1 VKIRERAIGIERSN
15 THLVDFWGA
24 FGMGTCRKSRWKS
37 ARAKAVDDE
46 HDVAL

>member
-1 VKIRERAIGIERSN
+1 MKIRERAIGIERSN
-15 THLVDFWGA
+15 AHLVDFRGT
-24 FGMGTCRKSRWKS
+24 FGMGTCRKPGWKS